1 MNRTRET
8 RWAIVAD
15 DLTGAADA
23 TGHYAAMYSSAVVF
37 DIESSWP
44 SVEIVAIDTESRY
57 LAEDEAADLVA
68 SVVRRS
74 VSQGRSVF
82 KKLDS
87 LLRGNIGIEI
97 AAALAAV
104 SGDQRGLALV
114 APAFP
119 ATGRT
124 TVNGI
129 VHVNGVHHA
138 DGRFGGDVAHALAS
152 GDLTTGNAPD
162 VLGETTAQLAQ
173 RLTQLHAGGLDAIV
187 LDATRDDELERI
199 ARAAELL
206 EFPTLLAGSGGLASH
221 IAPDRERRTLQ
232 EPAGG
237 IRIDRDASPRT
248 LTIVGSYSEL
258 ARAQVG
264 ELIDA
269 GVHHVPVRPGE
280 SSAQRVREETA
291 RSVGDVVLT
300 PDLTLA
306 IEKSNASS
314 VAGSLAEAV
323 AAIIDGYDALVLT
336 GGETA
341 RAVIDTLGVG
351 SMTVVGEIEP
361 GVVVSRLPGDLP
373 LLVTKAGAF
382 GDSRTLVRTR
392 AALSR
397 TPPQTT
403 KPKSTT
409 LKASI

>member
-1 MNRTRET
+1 
-8 RWAIVAD
+8 
-15 DLTGAADA
+15 
-23 TGHYAAMYSSAVVF
+23 
-37 DIESSWP
+37 
-44 SVEIVAIDTESRY
+44 
-57 LAEDEAADLVA
+57 
-68 SVVRRS
+68 
-74 VSQGRSVF
+74 
-82 KKLDS
+82 
-87 LLRGNIGIEI
+87 
-97 AAALAAV
+97 
-104 SGDQRGLALV
+104 
-114 APAFP
+114 
-119 ATGRT
+119 
-124 TVNGI
+124 
-129 VHVNGVHHA
+129 
-138 DGRFGGDVAHALAS
+138 
-152 GDLTTGNAPD
+152 
-162 VLGETTAQLAQ
+162 
-173 RLTQLHAGGLDAIV
+173 V

-248 LTIVGSYSEL
+248 LTVVGSYSEL

-269 GVHHVPVRPGE
+269 GVDHVPVRPGE

-306 IEKSNASS
+306 VEKSNASR
-314 VAGSLAEAV
+314 VAGALAEAV

-382 GDSRTLVRTR
+382 GDRRTLVRTR

>member
-1 MNRTRET
+1 
-8 RWAIVAD
+8 
-15 DLTGAADA
+15 
-23 TGHYAAMYSSAVVF
+23 
-37 DIESSWP
+37 
-44 SVEIVAIDTESRY
+44 
-57 LAEDEAADLVA
+57 
-68 SVVRRS
+68 
-74 VSQGRSVF
+74 VF

-87 LLRGNIGIEI
+87 LLRGNVGIEI

-129 VHVNGVHHA
+129 VQVNGVHHA
-138 DGRFGGDVAHALAS
+138 DGRFGGDIARALAS
-152 GDLTTGNAPD
+152 GKLATGNAPD
-162 VLGETTAQLAQ
+162 VPGETPVQLAQ
-173 RLTQLHAGGLDAIV
+173 RLTQLHAGGVDAIV
-187 LDATRDDELERI
+187 LDATGDDDLERI

-221 IAPDRERRTLQ
+221 IAPDRESRAPH

-237 IRIDRDASPRT
+237 IRIDRGAGPRG
-248 LTIVGSYSEL
+248 LIVVGSYSGL

-264 ELIDA
+264 ALIDA
-269 GVHHVPVRPGE
+269 GVHHVAVRPGE
-280 SSAQRVREETA
+280 SSMQRVQAEAVRTV
-291 RSVGDVVLT
+291 RDVLLT
-300 PDLTLA
+300 PDLTLP

-314 VAGSLAEAV
+314 VADSLAEAV
-323 AAIIDGYDALVLT
+323 TGIIGGYDALLLT

-351 SMTVVGEIEP
+351 SMTVIGEIEP
-361 GVVVSRLPGDLP
+361 GVVLSRLPGDLP

-382 GDSRTLVRTR
+382 GDSGTLVRIR

-397 TPPQTT
+397 TPPLTT